1 MIPIK
6 DHNPTRRKP
15 YINIL
20 LIAANLSVFIYQVFY
35 APRGAAGLVDAL
47 GVVPHELLSN
57 TDIGTPTPVPIPLT
71 LLSAMFIHGGWLH
84 FFGNMLYLWI
94 FGDNVE
100 DRLGHGRYLLFYLS
114 CGVIAA
120 LVHIFVFPQSRVPCV
135 GASGAISGVLAA
147 YLFFFPRARVTTIFI
162 IFFFIRIVR
171 LPAVVLLGLWI
182 VLQAAGGLA
191 ELSARA
197 GGIAWFAHIGGFG
210 AGALLALVFR
220 PAGRR

>member
-15 YINIL
+15 YINLL
-20 LIAANLSVFIYQVFY
+20 LIAANLGVFGYQTFY
-35 APRGAAGLVDAL
+35 MPKGPAGLINAL
-47 GVVPHELLSN
+47 GVVPRELLSL
-57 TDIGTPTPVPIPLT
+57 TDMGTPTPVPIPLT

-84 FFGNMLYLWI
+84 LFGNMLYLWI

-120 LVHIFVFPQSRVPCV
+120 LVHVFIFPRSTIPCV

-147 YLFFFPRARVTTIFI
+147 YLFFFPRARVTTLFI
-162 IFFFIRIVR
+162 IFFFIRIIR

-182 VLQAAGGLA
+182 VLQAVGGMA

-197 GGIAWFAHIGGFG
+197 GGVAWFAHLGGFG
-210 AGALLALVFR
+210 AGALLALVIR